1 MKLWQKIFLCTLIL
15 VMLAVGVTSILLL
28 ENSYSLAM
36 NQKKQSVYSEHEFL
50 ITGFKS
56 MVVTERLKQNA
67 VVLEAEKVE
76 KLMKN
81 SIAESMEENASGSMV
96 FLDEEGW
103 QICADRSEKI
113 PKELLAL
120 AKKEKSAC
128 MQTRGEK
135 LYTASNEIIEGVTY
149 YFVTVQD
156 ISEVI
161 KVHEDMLQR
170 IQIIS
175 MGCALGIAVV
185 LLVVVK
191 LLLLPLQK
199 INAGT
204 GAIAR
209 GEYHKRIPETGRD
222 ELSELAGNM
231 NCMAAAV
238 EENIKALED
247 VAENRKQFIDNL
259 AHEMKTPLT
268 SILGFSDLLLIQ
280 KNISEESRRE
290 YAGIIKEEAA
300 RMRTL
305 SGKLMELI
313 TVGEANVEWKKE
325 EMQQLFAEVENT
337 LQVVA
342 AKQKLELNCTSEEGW
357 IMVDK
362 ELFKSLIYNLVDNAI
377 KATGEGGHIQV
388 RGYFEKEEFV
398 VRVEDDGVGIPAEEL
413 SKITQ
418 AFYMVDKAR
427 SRKKGGAGLGL
438 ALCTEIVRIH
448 QGIMQFESE
457 LNQGTCVIIRMK
469 GGQTNA

>member
-1 MKLWQKIFLCTLIL
+1 MKLWQKIFLYTLIL

-56 MVVTERLKQNA
+56 MVVTERLKENA
-67 VVLEAEKVE
+67 VALEGAQVE
-76 KLMKN
+76 KFMK
-81 SIAESMEENASGSMV
+81 ESMEENTSNSMI
-96 FLDEEGW
+96 FLDEDGR
-103 QICADRSEKI
+103 QICANKTEKI

-120 AKKEKSAC
+120 AKQEKDTC
-128 MQTRGEK
+128 MQSRGEK
-135 LYTASNEIIEGVTY
+135 LYTASHERIEGVTY

-156 ISEVI
+156 ISEVMNI
-161 KVHEDMLQR
+161 HRDMLHR

-175 MGCALGIAVV
+175 MGCAVGIAVV

-204 GAIAR
+204 RAIAH
-209 GEYHKRIPETGRD
+209 GQYHKRVPEKGKD

-231 NCMAAAV
+231 NRMAEAV
-238 EENIKALED
+238 EKNVKALED

-259 AHEMKTPLT
+259 SHEMKTPLT
-268 SILGFSDLLLIQ
+268 SILGFSDLLLI
-280 KNISEESRRE
+280 KKDISEEGRME

-325 EMQQLFAEVENT
+325 DMQQLFEEVANT
-337 LQVVA
+337 LQIVA
-342 AKQKLELNCTSEEGW
+342 VKQKIELSCAAEEGELL
-357 IMVDK
+357 VDK

-377 KATGEGGHIQV
+377 KATGEGGHIRVQ
-388 RGYFEKEEFV
+388 GYFEEEEFV
-398 VRVEDDGVGIPAEEL
+398 VVVEDDGVGIPAEEL
-413 SKITQ
+413 EKITQ

-438 ALCTEIVRIH
+438 ALCTEILRIH
-448 QGIMQFESE
+448 RGTMKFESE
-457 LNQGTCVIIRMK
+457 LNCGTRVIIRMK
-469 GGQTNA
+469 GGQPNE